1 MSWQDEYQS
10 KLVSVEKSAEVINS
24 GDIVFT
30 SAGPSCPIDIINA
43 ISARYKELEN
53 VNIASGLLTYPFDY
67 LKAEY
72 KGHITHHSGF
82 LGPLER
88 MFMPQGNI
96 KIRTYQFSKI
106 EKVVPRRHYDV
117 GIFEVST
124 PDERGYMS
132 FGPQGAFNN
141 AIISRH
147 AGKIIVQVNRKT
159 PFVNGMEAHIHVS
172 QIDYICEKDHDL
184 VEIPD
189 APIGEEERMLA
200 SHIVERIPDGACIQL
215 GFGKIAN
222 AVGFLL
228 ENKRD
233 LGVHTEM
240 LTNSMMELAQRGVI
254 TCARKNYQPGTMV
267 CSFAI
272 GSKALYDFMDHN
284 PMVTTLPIYQICTP
298 ETIARIDNF
307 VSINNALCVDLM
319 GQVGSESIGFNMY
332 SGTGGQLDFVRGASQ
347 SKGGQS
353 FIALLSTA
361 QTKNGLVSRINTALP
376 MGTIVTTPRTD
387 VQCVVTEYGVADL
400 MDLSLSQSAEAL
412 IAIAHP
418 AFRDQLRHDAKKAGL
433 LH

>member
-1 MSWQDEYQS
+1 MTWQEEYQS
-10 KLVSVEKSAEVINS
+10 KLVSVETAAASIQS
-24 GDIVFT
+24 GNIIFT

-43 ISARYKELEN
+43 VSARYKELEN
-53 VNIASGLLTYPFDY
+53 VHIASGLLTYPFEY

-72 KGHITHHSGF
+72 QGHITHHSGF

-88 MFMPQGNI
+88 MFMPQCNI
-96 KIRTYQFSKI
+96 RIRPYQFSKVD
-106 EKVVPRRHYDV
+106 KVIPRRHYDV
-117 GIFEVST
+117 AIYEVSV

-132 FGPQGAFNN
+132 FGPQGTFSN
-141 AIISRH
+141 AIISRY
-147 AGKIIVQVNRKT
+147 AGRVIVLVNRKT

-172 QIDYICEKDHDL
+172 QVDMICEKDHDL

-189 APIGEEERMLA
+189 APIGEEERQLA

-228 ENKRD
+228 ECKKD
-233 LGVHTEM
+233 LGVHSEM
-240 LTNSMMELAQRGVI
+240 LTNSMMVLAQKGVI

-267 CSFAI
+267 CSFAV
-272 GSKALYDFMDHN
+272 GPRALYDFMDHN
-284 PMVTTLPIYQICTP
+284 PMVTMLPIYQICAP
-298 ETIARIDNF
+298 ETIAKIDNF
-307 VSINNALCVDLM
+307 ISINNALCVDLM
-319 GQVGSESIGFNMY
+319 GQVGSESIGFTMY
-332 SGTGGQLDFVRGASQ
+332 SGTGGQLDFVRGASL
-347 SKGGQS
+347 SRGGKS

-376 MGTIVTTPRTD
+376 LGTIVTTPRTD

-433 LH
+433 LY

>member
-1 MSWQDEYQS
+1 MTWQEEYQR
-10 KLVSVEKSAEVINS
+10 KMVSVATAAEVVKS

-53 VNIASGLLTYPFDY
+53 VHIASGLLTYPFEY

-96 KIRTYQFSKI
+96 RIRPYQFSKVD
-106 EKVVPRRHYDV
+106 KVIPRRHYDV

-124 PDERGYMS
+124 PDNRGYMS
-132 FGPQGAFNN
+132 FGPQGTFSN
-141 AIISRH
+141 AIISRY
-147 AGKIIVQVNRKT
+147 AGKIIVQVNSKT

-172 QIDYICEKDHDL
+172 QVDYICEKDHDL
-184 VEIPD
+184 IEIPD
-189 APIGEEERMLA
+189 APIGEEERKLA
-200 SHIVERIPDGACIQL
+200 SYIVDRIPDGACIQL

-228 ENKRD
+228 ESKKD
-233 LGVHTEM
+233 LGVHSEM
-240 LTNSMMELAQRGVI
+240 LTNSMMVLAQKGVI
-254 TCARKNYQPGTMV
+254 TCAQKNYQPGTMV

-272 GSKALYDFMDHN
+272 GPRALYDFMDHN
-284 PMVTTLPIYQICTP
+284 PMVIMLPIYQICTP
-298 ETIARIDNF
+298 ETIAKIDNF

-319 GQVGSESIGFNMY
+319 GQVGSESIGFTMY
-332 SGTGGQLDFVRGASQ
+332 SGTGGQLDFVRGAAQ

-376 MGTIVTTPRTD
+376 LGTIVTTPRTD

-433 LH
+433 LY

>member
-1 MSWQDEYQS
+1 MTWQEEYQH
-10 KLVSVEKSAEVINS
+10 KMVSVETAAEVIKS

-53 VNIASGLLTYPFDY
+53 VHIASGLLMYPFEY
-67 LKAEY
+67 LKGEY

-88 MFMPQGNI
+88 MFLPQGNI
-96 KIRTYQFSKI
+96 KIRPYQFSKI
-106 EKVVPRRHYDV
+106 EIVVPRRHYDV

-132 FGPQGAFNN
+132 FGPQGTFNN
-141 AIISRH
+141 AIISRY
-147 AGKIIVQVNRKT
+147 AGKIMVQVNRKT

-172 QIDYICEKDHDL
+172 QVDFICEKEHDL
-184 VEIPD
+184 IEIPD
-189 APIGEEERMLA
+189 APIGEDEQKLA
-200 SHIVERIPDGACIQL
+200 SYIVDRIPDGACIQL

-228 ENKRD
+228 ESKKD
-233 LGVHTEM
+233 LGVHSEM
-240 LTNSMMELAQRGVI
+240 LTNSMMALAQKGVI
-254 TCARKNYQPGTMV
+254 TCARKNHQPGTMV
-267 CSFAI
+267 CSFAV
-272 GSKALYDFMDHN
+272 GPKALYDFMDRN
-284 PMVTTLPIYQICTP
+284 PMVTTLPIYQICAP
-298 ETIARIDNF
+298 DTIAKIDNF
-307 VSINNALCVDLM
+307 VSVNNALCVDLL
-319 GQVGSESIGFNMY
+319 GQVGSESIGFTMY
-332 SGTGGQLDFVRGASQ
+332 SGTGGQLDFVRGAAK

-361 QTKNGLVSRINTALP
+361 QTKNGLVSRINAALP
-376 MGTIVTTPRTD
+376 LGTIVTTPRTD

-418 AFRDQLRHDAKKAGL
+418 AFRDQLRYDAKKAGL
-433 LH
+433 LS